1 MVTFP
6 IVEAS
11 KQNNKYNLLDEL
23 KNTNLRKK
31 IVAHPFTQLNLT
43 LTLSVRGTSDSSVL
57 RSSVKEI
64 RKLMYLQLFPR
75 GKGIYSNNIKM

>member
-57 RSSVKEI
+57 RSSVNPLKPI
-64 RKLMYLQLFPR
+64 IP
-75 GKGIYSNNIKM
+75 